1 MRSLARAVRTG
12 GFVLVVAVLAA
23 TGCAATAAY
32 PANAPQPG
40 AIQPVT
46 AERLGAS
53 WRPGCPVPPEQLRLV
68 RVSYLAFDGT
78 ERAGELVVAEAVA
91 PEVVTIFERLRTDRY
106 PIERMQT
113 VDYYGAD
120 DDRSMAANN
129 TSAFNCRPKTGGG
142 GWSNH
147 SFGRAIDINPV
158 QNPYI
163 AGSGSVLPPAGAPFK
178 DRNRTDLGVIHA
190 GDRTV
195 RAFTDLGWT
204 WGGSWQSPIDY
215 QHFEKP
221 QR

>member
-1 MRSLARAVRTG
+1 MRSL
-12 GFVLVVAVLAA
+12 VLAVAVLAA
-23 TGCAATAAY
+23 TGCATTPAN
-32 PANAPQPG
+32 PANAREPGHDG

-53 WRPGCPVPPEQLRLV
+53 WRPGCPLAPERLRLV
-68 RVSYLAFDGT
+68 RVPYLGFDGT
-78 ERAGELVVAEAVA
+78 ERVGELVVAEEVA
-91 PEVVTIFERLRTDRY
+91 GEIVTIFERLRADRY
-106 PIERMQT
+106 PIERMET
-113 VDYYGAD
+113 VDHYGAD

-163 AGSGSVLPPAGAPFK
+163 GRTGSVLPPAGEPFK
-178 DRNRTDLGVIHA
+178 DRNRTDRGVIHA

-195 RAFTDLGWT
+195 AAFTDHGWG

-221 QR
+221 